1 MAFKNNKGH
10 TMKPLKSLGLATCCL
25 WHSFSYSQNILI
37 VESYTQ
43 DYRWDAQYIQAIKDK
58 LGQQHSISVMALDTK
73 RLDKTLW
80 EEKAMNIMAKI
91 ANNKPDVVILGDDNA
106 MSLMAEKMVT
116 KDIPVVFLGV
126 NGTAVQHPILNHPLV
141 TGILERPFFAQS
153 IRHLRKVLK
162 KRDRFL
168 ILMDDSPTMQNAV
181 NEYFGESRQSTLY
194 GSQLNIMLTNDKARW
209 IQSIIEAEDN
219 YDAIIIGTHHTIR
232 DEAGNYVTPNE
243 LMQLAFKESSIPIF
257 SFWDIFIG
265 EQQGAGGFTVSAYH
279 EGTSAARLA
288 SMILSGIPP
297 DRIPKLKS
305 LSGQFVYS
313 KSGLSHWNLTLSA
326 LTASQVEFVD

>member
-1 MAFKNNKGH
+1 
-10 TMKPLKSLGLATCCL
+10 MKPLKSLGLATCCL
-25 WHSFSYSQNILI
+25 WNSFSYAQNILI

-43 DYRWDAQYIQAIKDK
+43 DYRWDAQYIQAIKDT
-58 LGQQHSISVMALDTK
+58 LGQQHTIKVMALDTK
-73 RLDKTLW
+73 RLDKSLW
-80 EEKAMNIMAKI
+80 EEKALSIMANI
-91 ANNKPDVVILGDDNA
+91 ANDKPDVVILGDDNA
-106 MSLMAEKMVT
+106 MSLMAEKMV
-116 KDIPVVFLGV
+116 KQQIPVVFLGV
-126 NGTAVQHPILNHPLV
+126 NGTATQHPMLNHPLV

-162 KRDRFL
+162 KRERFL

-181 NEYFGESRQSTLY
+181 NEYFGESRHSNLY
-194 GSQLNIMLTNDKARW
+194 GSQLNIVLTNDKARW
-209 IQSIIEAEDN
+209 IQSILSAEQN

-232 DEAGNYVTPNE
+232 DDANNYVSPNE
-243 LMQLAFKESSIPIF
+243 LMQLAFNASTIPIF

-279 EGTSAARLA
+279 EGTSAARLT
-288 SMILSGIPP
+288 SMILGGIHPS
-297 DRIPKLKS
+297 RIPQLKS

-313 KSGLSHWNLTLSA
+313 KSGLEHWNLTLSA